1 MLNLSS
7 VMSMCCDLNNIK
19 SIRNQLLDTKMTQK
33 EEKKILSEASGTVK
47 FSVALNK

>member
-47 FSVALNK
+47 FSVASNK